1 MSVSPVGPSG
11 PDPFPPKS
19 FVEAAL
25 ARIRAG
31 DEVAVR
37 ELVASLERF
46 VRREAHALLR
56 GPCRAREQ
64 TEDIAQDVLMS
75 LLQKFPAIES
85 HDHLLA
91 TMRLMISHQVNDVY
105 TRHMRECRDVRR
117 EAETTDSEAAANVAA
132 ADHETTPPPLAAE
145 RSESIEYLRI
155 VLDML
160 RPLDRRVFDAAM
172 AGDEPAEIGRSLGLP
187 PDTVRMRRNRAIA
200 EVQRAWHRRFPGQAL
215 PDLGSLGPR

>member
-1 MSVSPVGPSG
+1 MSVASSSPSG
-11 PDPFPPKS
+11 PDPFPPRS
-19 FVEAAL
+19 FVERML
-25 ARIRAG
+25 ARIRNG
-31 DEVAVR
+31 DEDAVR
-37 ELVASLERF
+37 ELVAALERF

-91 TMRLMISHQVNDVY
+91 TTRRMISHQVNDVY
-105 TRHMRECRDVRR
+105 TRHLRDCRDVRR
-117 EAETTDSEAAANVAA
+117 EAETTDGEDSADAA
-132 ADHETTPPPLAAE
+132 ADHAVTPPPVAAE

-160 RPLDRRVFDAAM
+160 RPLDRRIFDAAM
-172 AGDEPAEIGRSLGLP
+172 AGGSPAEIGRSLGKS
-187 PDTVRMRRNRAIA
+187 PDFVRMRRNRAIA
-200 EVQRAWHRRFPGQAL
+200 EVQRAWHRRFPGQPL
-215 PDLGSLGPR
+215 PDLGTLGPR